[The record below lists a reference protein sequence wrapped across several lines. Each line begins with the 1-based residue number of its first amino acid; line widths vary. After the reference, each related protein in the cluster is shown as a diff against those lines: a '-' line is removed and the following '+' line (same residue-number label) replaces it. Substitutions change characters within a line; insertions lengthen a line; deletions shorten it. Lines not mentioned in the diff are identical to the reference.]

1 MARLK
6 KKFNTI
12 GMDGVVSNSQ
22 LERKQQRLA
31 MGEDIEAE
39 KLILDAR
46 LNRQAQ
52 EDAGMDALLD
62 AVKKSSKKKKRKGA

>member
-12 GMDGVVSNSQ
+12 GMDGVTSNSP
-22 LERKQQRLA
+22 LERKLA
-31 MGEDIEAE
+31 MSEDLEAE
-39 KLILDAR
+39 REILDAR

-52 EDAGMDALLD
+52 QDAGMDALLD
-62 AVKKSSKKKKRKGA
+62 AVKKSGKKKKRKGV

>member
-6 KKFNTI
+6 KFNTI
-12 GMDGVVSNSQ
+12 DERGVTSNSQ

-39 KLILDAR
+39 KRILDAR
-46 LNRQAQ
+46 LNSQAQ
-52 EDAGMDALLD
+52 QDAGMDALLD
-62 AVKKSSKKKKRKGA
+62 AVKSSGKKKKKKGA

>member
-6 KKFNTI
+6 KFNTI
-12 GMDGVVSNSQ
+12 DERGVTSNSQ

-39 KLILDAR
+39 KRILDAR
-46 LNRQAQ
+46 LNSQAQ
-52 EDAGMDALLD
+52 QDAGMDALLD
-62 AVKKSSKKKKRKGA
+62 AVKNSGKKKKKKGA